1 MCGTDSARGDDEVVR
16 RGHAARGFDDFGF
29 FVGNDFDAFEVD
41 AEREAVF
48 GEPGRVGVDGFAA
61 EDFVADDE
69 AGGCVDLAR
78 AAGGGGGGHGGE
90 GVWWC

>member
-16 RGHAARGFDDFGF
+16 RGHAAGGFDDFGF

-48 GEPGRVGVDGFAA
+48 GEPG
-61 EDFVADDE
+61 
-69 AGGCVDLAR
+69 
-78 AAGGGGGGHGGE
+78 
-90 GVWWC
+90 